1 MMKRSYIQQREKGQ
15 SLVELA
21 MVLVFVL
28 ILLAGVVDL
37 GRMMYE
43 YLTMRDAAQEG
54 AAYGVVFPS
63 YCVEMGNRVWANLP
77 ENFSL
82 AKGDAVYVT
91 VNGVDCANAY
101 SVDKGLLMPQNACAG
116 HEVIVNVDHK
126 FEVGMPF
133 LSMFTGP
140 TIPIHVEIKDRIAR
154 PTCKS

>member
-1 MMKRSYIQQREKGQ
+1 MMKRSPKTKFEKGQ

-43 YLTMRDAAQEG
+43 FLTMRDAAQEG

-63 YCVEMGNRVWANLP
+63 YCVEMGTRVWANLP

-91 VNGVDCANAY
+91 VNGVDCATAY
-101 SVDKGLLMPQNACAG
+101 NIDKGLHMPQNACAG
-116 HEVIVNVDHK
+116 NEVIVNVDHN
-126 FEVGMPF
+126 FEIGMPF

-140 TIPIHVEIKDRIAR
+140 TVPIHVEIKDRIAR

>member
-1 MMKRSYIQQREKGQ
+1 MMKRSKQSQLEKGQ

-21 MVLVFVL
+21 IVMVFVL

-43 YLTMRDAAQEG
+43 FLSMRDAAQEG

-101 SVDKGLLMPQNACAG
+101 TIDKGLLMPQ
-116 HEVIVNVDHK
+116 
-126 FEVGMPF
+126 
-133 LSMFTGP
+133 
-140 TIPIHVEIKDRIAR
+140 R
-154 PTCKS
+154 